1 MTLYDKIILFIACI
15 STVMF
20 IYMTIKVTI
29 AALFG
34 DRYKWYAK
42 ALVIV
47 LDIIFL
53 WGSILGFY
61 EAFVL

>member
-20 IYMTIKVTI
+20 IFMTIKVII

-34 DRYKWYAK
+34 DAYKWYAK

-47 LDIIFL
+47 FDIIFL

-61 EAFVL
+61 EVFVL

>member
-1 MTLYDKIILFIACI
+1 MSLYNKIILFIACI

-20 IYMTIKVTI
+20 IFMTIKVI
-29 AALFG
+29 ISALFG
-34 DRYKWYAK
+34 DMYKWYAK

-61 EAFVL
+61 EVFIL